1 MSYSDLDTL
10 NLMLQEQA
18 NVLQQ
23 LFTHQNKIL
32 LAILDKL
39 EKIEENQQKK
49 SVDDSK
55 SVYRVN

>member
-1 MSYSDLDTL
+1 MGYSDLDTL

-23 LFTHQNKIL
+23 LFAQQNKIL

-39 EKIEENQQKK
+39 EKMEAKQERK
-49 SVDDSK
+49 SCDDRK